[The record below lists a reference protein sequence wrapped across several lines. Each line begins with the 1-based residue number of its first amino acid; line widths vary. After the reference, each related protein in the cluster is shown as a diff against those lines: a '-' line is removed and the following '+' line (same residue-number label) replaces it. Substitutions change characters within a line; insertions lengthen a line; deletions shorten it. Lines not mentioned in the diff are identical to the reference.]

1 MFLITT
7 TVFHGKLLGE
17 LLRNLEFLPQV
28 AASSDAQ
35 QGRLSAFHVHPS
47 YLPGPSSEP
56 LDPHSQWLCI
66 SRQRGGQTQEGWVDA
81 CSLSLSPSSCKLSLG
96 LAWIYK
102 LALAPCGHPAYLAQ
116 HLDSSGP
123 DPERRR

>member
-66 SRQRGGQTQEGWVDA
+66 
-81 CSLSLSPSSCKLSLG
+81 
-96 LAWIYK
+96 
-102 LALAPCGHPAYLAQ
+102 
-116 HLDSSGP
+116 LDSEVGRLRKGGWTPAPFPFPLLAVSSVLDLLGYINWLLP
-123 DPERRR
+123 HAGILPT